1 MNKKNYLI
9 LFLLLGALF
18 YLPFLGHVH
27 LFDWDEINF
36 AESAREMLVSGN
48 YTQVQINYHPFWE
61 KPPLFFWLQAASMHL
76 FGVSEFAARFPNAVF
91 GIFTLLTLFWA
102 GRRWHGTQFGF
113 WWALAYWGS
122 FLPHFY
128 FKSGIIDPVFNYFI
142 FVSIIF
148 IINSI
153 HFNSNNSQQQNGGK
167 TTQFI
172 LAGIC
177 AGLAVLT
184 KGPVGFLLIALTTT
198 SVAGVLWWQH
208 RSTPKQLEAI
218 LPELVR
224 IGLFCKA
231 CLLFLL
237 PMLLVASLWFV
248 PELVQ
253 NGPGVL
259 EKFIQYQ
266 VRLFSTPDAGH
277 RQPFFYHW
285 VVVLL
290 GCFPMSVAALPV
302 FFGTGNNPENKGA
315 QLLRLWMVCLF
326 LVVLILFTIVKT
338 KIVHYSSLS
347 YLPLSY
353 LAARY
358 IYRTVAKEG
367 TATDKSPVAPL
378 LAAPR
383 PIPVQGYVRIAVLV
397 AGTVFGLLLAA
408 VPLAGKYKT
417 VIAPLLKDPFARGC
431 LEVPVAWSGWEC
443 LPGLLYVLLVW
454 VAATVLLKTKPA
466 KGWLMLFAGTAAV
479 ILVFTPWIAP
489 KIEQHSQGTVINFYK
504 SMQGKPVYVE
514 PVGFKS
520 YAHYFYFNLPPG
532 HCPPQYN
539 DKWLLEGNIDKPAYL
554 ITKITK
560 TNLVSQY
567 PDVQLL
573 KKEGG
578 FAFFLRQPPGNGQH

>member
-1 MNKKNYLI
+1 MNKNYYI
-9 LFLLLGALF
+9 VFFLLLGAVF
-18 YLPFLGHVH
+18 YLPFLGRVP

-61 KPPLFFWLQAASMHL
+61 KPPLFFWLQAVSMHL
-76 FGVSEFAARFPNAVF
+76 FGVNEFAARFPNAVF
-91 GIFTLLTLFWA
+91 GIVTLLTLFVA

-142 FVSIIF
+142 FLGIIF
-148 IINSI
+148 LAEALHIQPGRSKQRGI
-153 HFNSNNSQQQNGGK
+153 
-167 TTQFI
+167 I
-172 LAGIC
+172 LAGSC

-184 KGPVGFLLIALTTT
+184 KGPVGFLLIALTTVC
-198 SVAGVLWWQH
+198 VAAVLWWQY
-208 RSTPKQLEAI
+208 RNNRQQLQAVF
-218 LPELVR
+218 PETVR
-224 IGLFCKA
+224 IGLFLKA

-237 PMLLVASLWFV
+237 PMLFVASFWFI
-248 PELVQ
+248 PELLQ
-253 NGPGVL
+253 NGPDVL
-259 EKFIQYQ
+259 VKFIKYQ
-266 VRLFSTPDAGH
+266 IRLFATPDAGH

-290 GCFPMSVAALPV
+290 GCFPMSVAALPA
-302 FFGTGNNPENKGA
+302 FLHNNNSKESTG
-315 QLLRLWMVCLF
+315 QRLLQLWMICLF
-326 LVVLILFTIVKT
+326 MVVLVVFTIVKT
-338 KIVHYSSLS
+338 KIVHYSSLA

-358 IYRTVAKEG
+358 IYRTVSQSG
-367 TATDKSPVAPL
+367 TGGTQATESVVAPL
-378 LAAPR
+378 PAGPAL
-383 PIPVQGYVRIAVLV
+383 PVHRYVRTVLLL
-397 AGTVFGLLLAA
+397 AGTVFGLVLAL

-431 LEVPVAWSGWEC
+431 LEVPVAWTGWEC
-443 LPGLLYVLLVW
+443 LPGLLYLLLVW
-454 VAATVLLKTKPA
+454 AVVVTRLKTNA
-466 KGWLMLFAGTAAV
+466 AAGWGSLFAGTAVV
-479 ILVFTPWIAP
+479 ILAFTPWIAP

-514 PVGFKS
+514 PIGFKS

-532 HCPPQYN
+532 HCPPQYS

-573 KKEGG
+573 NTTGG
-578 FAFFLRQPPGNGQH
+578 FAFFVRQPPEKGQH